1 MGKRKGSHPPL
12 CVTLHR
18 RQRPRV
24 RRCLRLPLFLGLAEL
39 ATSLEAWLM
48 GRRKPG
54 LSLQLS
60 FARGTCTLRS
70 MELGD
75 FGASSHSLMDDNKQ
89 NRPAYD
95 LTSDTIVI

>member
-1 MGKRKGSHPPL
+1 
-12 CVTLHR
+12 
-18 RQRPRV
+18 
-24 RRCLRLPLFLGLAEL
+24 
-39 ATSLEAWLM
+39 M

-75 FGASSHSLMDDNKQ
+75 FGASSHSIMDENKL
-89 NRPAYD
+89 NRPAFH
-95 LTSDTIVI
+95 LTNDTVIILL